1 MNEFVEQFL
10 LESRELVAQA
20 VDDLIGL
27 EDKPGDR
34 ERLDGAFRA
43 FHTLKGAAGIVEFA
57 AMARTLHA
65 AEDVLATLRS
75 TEKPISPNVLNEC
88 LACLDLTSR
97 WLDAMQASGEPP
109 PAVDVD
115 ADDMIARLVASM
127 ETEEDGRAVAL
138 APTVGDWLD
147 RLRVAAGDQFYGGLT
162 AVRFV
167 PDPEAFFKGDDP
179 LSIIASLPE
188 LEIIDLALRNRVVS
202 LDTMNTFSCNL
213 EILALSKAPVAE
225 IRNALGTFADRAE
238 FRELARP
245 SVPGGNEDYLAHA
258 TSVLEA
264 QIVLLREDRRE
275 GLWARVASAGRTAAN
290 VLLYLGRNGPA
301 AEIEQAMATALA
313 QRKLDPL
320 IAAIEQAV
328 QRETKSEHPT
338 NIPLVQ
344 VLAPRALRVDMDRI
358 DALVKLTGE
367 LLVVKNAIGH
377 LAKRLQNSEDPAAAA
392 SALRDQHALFDRLAI
407 ELQGAVLRIR
417 VLPLRTVFRRFPRLV
432 REISGTVGKTVRLI
446 TEGENTEAD
455 ATIVDALFEPL
466 LHVLRNAVDHGI
478 ESPEQ
483 RASLGKPAMGTLTL
497 RGFREAENVH
507 IEVEDDGG
515 GIDVDR
521 VRAVAGARRVA
532 TEEAL
537 AAMND
542 VEIMD
547 LIFAAGFST
556 AATVTDLSG
565 RGVGMDSVRTAVER
579 LGGTV
584 AVQSRPQLGT
594 TVRLI
599 LPFSLMMT
607 RVMTVEVAGQMF
619 GLPLDN
625 VVETNIVDRHVIVPI
640 GSVRAFLLRDRTIPL
655 VDLADLLGIS
665 RDVSDQKAA
674 KVVIMSAAGQIGAIE
689 VDRLGERL
697 DVMLKPMEGLLGG
710 MRGVAGTTLLG
721 DGRVLVVLDVQEIF
735 K

>member
-1 MNEFVEQFL
+1 
-10 LESRELVAQA
+10 
-20 VDDLIGL
+20 
-27 EDKPGDR
+27 
-34 ERLDGAFRA
+34 
-43 FHTLKGAAGIVEFA
+43 
-57 AMARTLHA
+57 
-65 AEDVLATLRS
+65 
-75 TEKPISPNVLNEC
+75 
-88 LACLDLTSR
+88 
-97 WLDAMQASGEPP
+97 
-109 PAVDVD
+109 
-115 ADDMIARLVASM
+115 
-127 ETEEDGRAVAL
+127 
-138 APTVGDWLD
+138 
-147 RLRVAAGDQFYGGLT
+147 
-162 AVRFV
+162 
-167 PDPEAFFKGDDP
+167 
-179 LSIIASLPE
+179 
-188 LEIIDLALRNRVVS
+188 
-202 LDTMNTFSCNL
+202 
-213 EILALSKAPVAE
+213 
-225 IRNALGTFADRAE
+225 
-238 FRELARP
+238 
-245 SVPGGNEDYLAHA
+245 
-258 TSVLEA
+258 VLEA

-301 AEIEQAMATALA
+301 VEIEQAMATALA
-313 QRKLDPL
+313 QRKIDPL
-320 IAAIEQAV
+320 IAAIERAQE
-328 QRETKSEHPT
+328 RETKPEHPT
-338 NIPLVQ
+338 DIPLVQ
-344 VLAPRALRVDMDRI
+344 VVAPRALRVDMDRI
-358 DALVKLTGE
+358 DTLVNLTGE

-377 LAKRLQNSEDPAAAA
+377 LAKQLQNSEDPAAAA

-407 ELQGAVLRIR
+407 ELQSAVLRIR

-432 REISGTVGKTVRLI
+432 REISGSVGKTVRLI

-483 RASLGKPAMGTLTL
+483 RASLGKPAMGTLIL

-521 VRAVAGARRVA
+521 VRAVAGARGVA

-537 AAMND
+537 ATMTDA
-542 VEIMD
+542 EIVD

-556 AATVTDLSG
+556 AATVSDLSG

-584 AVQSRPQLGT
+584 AMQSRPRLGT

-625 VVETNIVDRHVIVPI
+625 VVETTIVDRDVIVPI

-665 RDVSDQKAA
+665 RDVSDRKAA

-735 K
+735 G